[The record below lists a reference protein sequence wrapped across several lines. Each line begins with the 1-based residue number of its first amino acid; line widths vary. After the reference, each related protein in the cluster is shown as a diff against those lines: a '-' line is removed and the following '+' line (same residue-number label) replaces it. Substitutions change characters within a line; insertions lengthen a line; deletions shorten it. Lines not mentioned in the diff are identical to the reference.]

1 MDCKKSDIS
10 VASILQGNLSTL
22 MQFVFLGIQDLYLLR
37 IRSAMKSI
45 QSYTIGAVAITR
57 VSPHSLIKRPEAVN
71 LGQIDQREIPF
82 RNQIS
87 SRQIDK

>member
-1 MDCKKSDIS
+1 MDCKKSDTS

-22 MQFVFLGIQDLYLLR
+22 MQFVFLGIQDLYFK
-37 IRSAMKSI
+37 IRSAIKSI
-45 QSYTIGAVAITR
+45 QSYTIGAATTR
-57 VSPHSLIKRPEAVN
+57 VSPHSLTKRPEAVN
-71 LGQIDQREIPF
+71 VGQIDQREIPF